1 MHVRCRHDRGD
12 IGTSPSDAGLVLPLD
27 DGGMSIASVLSVL
40 LVEEAEIVILDD
52 VRIGLKSQ
60 LPSSWMCGFTVSKG
74 STQKQLYVW
83 IQSIQTID

>member
-12 IGTSPSDAGLVLPLD
+12 IGASPSDAGLVLPLD
-27 DGGMSIASVLSVL
+27 DGGISISGLSVL

-60 LPSSWMCGFTVSKG
+60 LPSSCMCGFTVSKG
-74 STQKQLYVW
+74 STQKPLYVW